1 MIDHRMRIQVR
12 RLVFEQYVEV
22 NVQLSKVHQTRQVNT

>member
-12 RLVFEQYVEV
+12 RLVFEQYVEA